1 MEYIYSVLVCTT
13 LFLSLALVISLN
25 GKKRENGTKKLPPG
39 PPGWPL
45 LGNIFDLGTVPHQT
59 LRELKLKYGPVLR
72 LRLGSMETVVIQSAK
87 AAAELFKNH
96 DASFC
101 DRKCLH
107 VLTSHNYRDGS
118 LAVGQFSPYWRMLR
132 RLCSMEMMTSKRI
145 NETASIRRKCIYQ
158 MIRSIEDN
166 AVATSARGESV
177 AVNLPHYLS
186 TMAFNIIGN
195 LMLSRDL
202 LNSQSKEGYEFF
214 QALGRVVVWAGKPN
228 VADFLPFLQW
238 LDPQRLKKNMLKDL
252 GRTMEIIE
260 GFVKERIEQ
269 HKRNEEKAKDFL
281 DALLEFEGD
290 GKDWPEK
297 IPYEKIII
305 IILEMFFAGSETTS
319 AVVEWAMAELLRNPE
334 AMRKVKE
341 ELDEVVGVNRNVEES
356 DIEKLP
362 YLQAV
367 LKETF
372 RFHSPIPLLVPRN
385 TIQDTNFMGYHIPK
399 GTQILVNAGAI
410 GRDPD
415 LWEDPLAFKPERFLG
430 SSIDYKGQN
439 FELIPFGSGR
449 RICVGMLLA
458 QRIVLLGL
466 ASLIH
471 CFDWELEKGSTPGT
485 LDMRERTGMAVR
497 KLVPLNVIPKKRA
510 RTMAT

>member
-1 MEYIYSVLVCTT
+1 MENIYGFLVCTT
-13 LFLSLALVISLN
+13 LFLSLFLVLCLN
-25 GKKRENGTKKLPPG
+25 GKKWGNGTKNLPLG

-59 LRELKLKYGPVLR
+59 LQELKLKYGPVLR
-72 LRLGSMETVVIQSAK
+72 LRLGSMETLVIQSAK

-101 DRKCLH
+101 DRKCLD
-107 VLTSHNYRDGS
+107 VLTSHNFRDGS

-132 RLCSMEMMTSKRI
+132 RLCSIEMMTNKRI
-145 NETASIRRKCIYQ
+145 NETASMRRKCIDQ

-166 AVATSARGESV
+166 AVAANARGESI
-177 AVNLPHYLS
+177 AVNLPRYLS
-186 TMAFNIIGN
+186 IMAFNVVGN
-195 LMLSRDL
+195 LMLSKDL
-202 LNSQSKEGYEFF
+202 LDSQSKEGYEFF
-214 QALGRVVVWAGKPN
+214 QTLGKILVWAGKPN
-228 VADFLPFLQW
+228 VADFFPFFKW
-238 LDPQRLKKNMLKDL
+238 LDPQGLKKNMLKDM
-252 GRTMEIIE
+252 GRALEIIE
-260 GFVKERIEQ
+260 GFVKERIEK
-269 HKRNEEKAKDFL
+269 HKPNEEKAKDFL
-281 DALLEFEGD
+281 DTLLEFEGD
-290 GKDWPEK
+290 GKDWQEK

-305 IILEMFFAGSETTS
+305 IIMEMFVAGSETTS
-319 AVVEWAMAELLRNPE
+319 TVIEWVMAELLRKPE

-341 ELDEVVGVNRNVEES
+341 ELNEVVGVNRNAEES

-367 LKETF
+367 LKETL
-372 RFHSPIPLLVPRN
+372 RLHPPVPLLVPRN
-385 TIQDTNFMGYHIPK
+385 TIQDTNFMGYHTPK
-399 GTQILVNAGAI
+399 DTQVLVNVWAI

-415 LWEDPLAFKPERFLG
+415 SWEDPLSFRPERFLG

-439 FELIPFGSGR
+439 FELLPFGSGR

-471 CFDWELEKGSTPGT
+471 CFDWELEKDSTPET
-485 LDMRERTGMAVR
+485 LDMRERIGISVR
-497 KLVPLNVIPKKRA
+497 KLVPLNVIPKRRPRKV
-510 RTMAT
+510 TT